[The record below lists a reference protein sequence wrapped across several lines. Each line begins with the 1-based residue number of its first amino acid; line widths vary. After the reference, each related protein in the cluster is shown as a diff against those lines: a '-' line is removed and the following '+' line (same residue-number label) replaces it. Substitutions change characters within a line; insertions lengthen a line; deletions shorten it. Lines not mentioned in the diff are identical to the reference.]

1 MEPQEFE
8 KKMESLKKPDAAGV
22 TLPTEIKLAVLSAR
36 RSATLGVWFV
46 IIPYFF
52 LVAMLL
58 KYEMNIDLGFLNW
71 VASLV
76 QKIDNNRALWWIQP
90 LVLFILPITGIAIN
104 LLSVTHFKWDAVSST
119 IIITLKLRWINMVV
133 MLISGL
139 IMLIFVS
146 YLVAENLQES
156 RHAMISFP

>member
-36 RSATLGVWFV
+36 RSATLVVWCV
-46 IIPYFF
+46 IIPYFV

-104 LLSVTHFKWDAVSST
+104 LLSVTHFKWDAVS
-119 IIITLKLRWINMVV
+119 
-133 MLISGL
+133 
-139 IMLIFVS
+139 
-146 YLVAENLQES
+146 
-156 RHAMISFP
+156 